1 MRRRA
6 ARFTR
11 ACVCASAISL
21 AVLTASGAAATAP
34 QRVASLN
41 LCTDELVL
49 LIAAPGQIV
58 SVTHLARSR
67 HEFALWRTA
76 RRYRANDG
84 SVVSVAG
91 MHPDLIVTMGG
102 LGRDRDRLARRIGA
116 EIITLPFPQ
125 SLNDLESAIDQL
137 ADALGRE
144 ARGQQLLNALRGL
157 RASRPRRAVD
167 GLFLSSGGL
176 TLADGS
182 LGAQW
187 LRLAGVDQ
195 PQNLGGRI
203 AAERLLTDPPSLVV
217 LSDYRSD
224 QASRG
229 NFWPGYRL
237 IEDSR
242 EMHTIAT
249 DGRRWTCAGPT
260 LIPEILRLRRRIAR

>member
-11 ACVCASAISL
+11 ACVFASAISL
-21 AVLTASGAAATAP
+21 AGMAASAAAAAVP

-49 LIAAPGQIV
+49 LIAAPEQIL

-91 MHPDLIVTMGG
+91 LHPDLIVTMGG
-102 LGRDRDRLARRIGA
+102 PGRDRERLARRIGA
-116 EIITLPFPQ
+116 KVITLPFPQ
-125 SLNDLESAIDQL
+125 SFNDLESAIDQL
-137 ADALGRE
+137 ANALGRE
-144 ARGQQLLNALRGL
+144 ARGRQLLAALRGL
-157 RASRPRRAVD
+157 RLSRPRTPVE

-176 TLADGS
+176 SLADGS

-187 LRLAGVDQ
+187 LSLVGVEQ
-195 PQNLGGRI
+195 PRNLGARI
-203 AAERLLTDPPSLVV
+203 AAERLLTDPPPLV
-217 LSDYRSD
+217 LRSDYRNQ
-224 QASRG
+224 QAARG
-229 NFWPGYRL
+229 NFWPGFRL
-237 IEDSR
+237 IDESR
-242 EMHTIAT
+242 EIRTVAT

-260 LIPEILRLRRRIAR
+260 LIPEILRLRREIAR